1 MTSLG
6 GRWKRLILQIG
17 AILGLLHA
25 YGFPLSVSRGP
36 GGLWWE
42 PIRRRC
48 SHLLGASFDERAG
61 PRRIN
66 EGEYVGRLD
75 SPPELV
81 EGLLWRRG
89 LLRNPFARLK
99 TNGGHRE
106 IGSWVYRPTPLS
118 KWQVHI
124 MLFETGSEGTDVYA
138 HMELSNVNPRFAP
151 DHFDGSEQHG
161 DAGVAFAKEL
171 LADQEWLTVTDKP
184 ADYSD

>member
-1 MTSLG
+1 MTSLC
-6 GRWKRLILQIG
+6 GRCKRLVLWIG
-17 AILGLLHA
+17 AILGFLHA
-25 YGFPLSVSRGP
+25 YAVPVYANRGP

-48 SHLLGASFDERAG
+48 SHVLGASFDENAG

-66 EGEYVGRLD
+66 EREYVGRLD

-81 EGLLWRRG
+81 EGVLWRRG

-106 IGSWVYRPTPLS
+106 IGSWVYRPAPLA

-124 MLFETGSEGTDVYA
+124 MLFETGSDGTDVYA

-151 DHFDGSEQHG
+151 DHFHGSAQDGE
-161 DAGVAFAKEL
+161 AGVAFAKRL
-171 LADQEWLTVTDKP
+171 LADQEWLTVAKP
-184 ADYSD
+184 ELSD